1 MLNYIIKSLFNI
13 VATSFTKV
21 YKAKRGVILSG
32 APKRKTIK
40 FLCYNLLMEWE
51 KATDIVL
58 VASIAML
65 AIFFIL
71 GICQWITRKSL
82 KKVDKQLLF
91 APIPLILMAI
101 VYFVFDKFLIL
112 NTRPNGSGESSFPS
126 THVMVVATIFLMVC
140 IALPKYIRS
149 KVAIAMI
156 DVAMLAL
163 LSVVCTGR
171 IVSNMHWL
179 SDVIGGLAFAAIFAE
194 IYYLCIKKIKF
205 KKEKK

>member
-1 MLNYIIKSLFNI
+1 
-13 VATSFTKV
+13 
-21 YKAKRGVILSG
+21 
-32 APKRKTIK
+32 
-40 FLCYNLLMEWE
+40 MEWE

-58 VASIAML
+58 IASIAML

-71 GICQWITRKSL
+71 GICQWISKKSL

-91 APIPLILMAI
+91 VPIPLVLMAI

-194 IYYLCIKKIKF
+194 IYYLCIKMIKF